1 MKLEQLMADPAE
13 QARIETLV
21 GEMRRD
27 LYDISCRN
35 TVADAEGKKLVAE
48 AYGW

>member
-1 MKLEQLMADPAE
+1 VE

-21 GEMRRD
+21 GAMRRD

-35 TVADAEGKKLVAE
+35 TVAAPEGKKLVAE